1 MIVNSARL
9 ASSREQSGETLD
21 SGTSTASIDKTPL
34 EALMTPPPDDLRE
47 RWSLPADL
55 KAPTDIDALPS
66 RDTAA
71 KLAGIEQGTTFAGIT
86 GPALGTTLTSAL
98 DSLMSVLSIGHQ
110 DAADQFRKQAGELA
124 GALGTDSV
132 ASTLPKLGADSAK
145 PDMPFKPD
153 DSLYGMHDGKLDD
166 DDVPDGGGEDGGQGT
181 GRAGMDPTE
190 LHQWG
195 EPKTPAPSAP
205 KDATAG
211 VGSQPATDPKS
222 IPVPGS
228 PNPEGAGKDER
239 LRMIEKG
246 KEIWDGL
253 LVQPGIGAQTDV
265 KYPALPGDTIGGSV
279 KLNLPPYSQYKDPD
293 ASDAVPTP
301 STEQLDF
308 KLNGRKQPVNP
319 NGAPDAAG
327 DVGAGTHHPLGLDP
341 TLVHVDSELGGEAVG
356 ELSTKV
362 TTAPI
367 DHVPDW
373 EPSPVA
379 SGAPATGGGTS
390 SDGDSAL
397 RP

>member
-1 MIVNSARL
+1 MT
-9 ASSREQSGETLD
+9 ASSTMTTFL
-21 SGTSTASIDKTPL
+21 TA
-34 EALMTPPPDDLRE
+34 AARMVV
-47 RWSLPADL
+47 
-55 KAPTDIDALPS
+55 KAP
-66 RDTAA
+66 AA
-71 KLAGIEQGTTFAGIT
+71 
-86 GPALGTTLTSAL
+86 
-98 DSLMSVLSIGHQ
+98 
-110 DAADQFRKQAGELA
+110 R
-124 GALGTDSV
+124 
-132 ASTLPKLGADSAK
+132 
-145 PDMPFKPD
+145 
-153 DSLYGMHDGKLDD
+153 
-166 DDVPDGGGEDGGQGT
+166 
-181 GRAGMDPTE
+181 GMDPTE

-390 SDGDSAL
+390 SDGDWRCGRNKPGLREHWRPTLQPRGDQLASNSDAATPRTAEVTVTPDAGFSFAWTCALSPLPPAVANRVSKVPNNTVFATTAAAPQAERDFQERIGRVCMVSVRPTHLESSRSTLKDRVHEEPLGGHDGKRQGSETAAL
-397 RP
+397 RR